1 MAYFDP
7 TTAKTPVWEQQE
19 CDTSKSFAIFCCYR
33 GMGPSRTLE
42 KVATQMKAHG
52 GTVLKWYGTHGWKA
66 RVAAYD
72 EHMQTITQSEIEL
85 AYRMK
90 VKEEAKK
97 TVDLIFK
104 AKRIVEHD
112 LSVLLERAEAQ
123 QGENREMVLDRATA
137 VKLLDRVTIL
147 ERLTTGAS
155 TENLS
160 MDDKSKPR
168 TIKHI
173 IVDAK
178 SDKEEVDDE

>member
-1 MAYFDP
+1 MVNFDP
-7 TTAKTPVWEQQE
+7 STAKAPVWELQD
-19 CDTSKSFAIFCCYR
+19 CDTPKSFDAFCRYR
-33 GMGPSRTLE
+33 NLGKTRTL
-42 KVATQMKAHG
+42 TQAAALAGAG
-52 GTVLKWYGTHGWKA
+52 GRTVVKWYNAHGWKD
-66 RVAAYD
+66 RVLAYD
-72 EHMQTITQSEIEL
+72 AYMQDVRALEIES
-85 AYRMK
+85 AYKMQ

-112 LSVLLERAEAQ
+112 LSVLLARAEAQ
-123 QGENREMVLDRATA
+123 QEGDREMVLDRATA

-178 SDKEEVDDE
+178 QDKEAVDDE